1 VVENKLFGE
10 ASFEGK
16 GEKLSHEVVV
26 NSFQQFTS
34 SIRLGRQRLCR
45 NGVFRLL
52 ANTRAERNAP
62 IAPVVPKAFEEFGG
76 VRIDNYDWLRDRKD
90 PRVLAYLEAENT
102 YADARLTTIKP
113 LVDDLA
119 AELKVR
125 SAQEDASVP
134 AADNGYLYERRFAQ
148 GAQYPLTKATARRI
162 QRIRRQ

>member
-1 VVENKLFGE
+1 MDGLPTRRDFALGLVAAGTVLP
-10 ASFEGK
+10 ASRWAIGFPPAE
-16 GEKLSHEVVV
+16 
-26 NSFQQFTS
+26 
-34 SIRLGRQRLCR
+34 
-45 NGVFRLL
+45 